1 MKLADLKE
9 KLQQKVS
16 SFTQNSID
24 DAIQH
29 GKKELKRVL
38 DSTTTETKD
47 KIFFVATIG
56 IFTLAMLDG
65 LRRKT
70 RSFGSVQTGTIFDSL
85 PSGTVF
91 NITYTENNTYNY
103 YEKECKCG
111 GR

>member
-16 SFTQNSID
+16 SFTQSSID

-47 KIFFVATIG
+47 KIFYAATIG
-56 IFTLAMLDG
+56 IFALVMADG
-65 LRRKT
+65 LRGKPDGLK
-70 RSFGSVQTGTIFDSL
+70 SAQTGTIFDSL

-91 NITYTENNTYNY
+91 NITYNY
-103 YEKECKCG
+103 Y
-111 GR
+111 